1 MQIFRKLNITDK
13 FEENFLNMQPNVSKT
28 LHNLVK
34 LGEILPKLKESLPK
48 LNENS
53 PKLNFTGK
61 FICSYLRN
69 CGEKKACS
77 VNFPY
82 AGLTKF
88 KIRVLHKPV

>member
-61 FICSYLRN
+61 LKFVHICGTVAN
-69 CGEKKACS
+69 KKACL
-77 VNFPY
+77 FW
-82 AGLTKF
+82 LF
-88 KIRVLHKPV
+88 